1 MSITLEEAQTNLR
14 VWLDAERA
22 IANAQSYTIS
32 NRSLTKA
39 NLSEVAKRITYW
51 QNKVAELEMIQ
62 KGKRKRRTKQ
72 FIPRDF

>member
-1 MSITLEEAQTNLR
+1 MAITLEEAQENLR
-14 VWLDAERA
+14 IWLEAERT

-51 QNKVAELEMIQ
+51 ENKVAELEMAQ
-62 KGKRKRRTKQ
+62 KGKRMRRTKQ
-72 FIPRDF
+72 FIPRDC

>member
-1 MSITLEEAQTNLR
+1 MAITLQEAQTNLK

-51 QNKVAELEMIQ
+51 QNKVAELEMVQ
-62 KGKRKRRTKQ
+62 KGKRIRRTKQ
-72 FIPRDF
+72 FIPMDF

>member
-1 MSITLEEAQTNLR
+1 MAITLEEAQENLSI
-14 VWLDAERA
+14 WLEAERA

-51 QNKVAELEMIQ
+51 ENKVAELEMTN
-62 KGKRKRRTKQ
+62 KGKRIRRTKQ
-72 FIPRDF
+72 FIPWDC

>member
-1 MSITLEEAQTNLR
+1 MAITLEEARENLR
-14 VWLDAERA
+14 IWLEAERA

-51 QNKVAELEMIQ
+51 ENKVAELEMTNI
-62 KGKRKRRTKQ
+62 GKRMRRTKQ
-72 FIPRDF
+72 FIPWDC

>member
-1 MSITLEEAQTNLR
+1 MAITLEEAQENLR
-14 VWLDAERA
+14 IWLEAERT

-51 QNKVAELEMIQ
+51 ENKVAELEMVQ
-62 KGKRKRRTKQ
+62 KGKRMRRTKQ
-72 FIPRDF
+72 FIPRDC

>member
-1 MSITLEEAQTNLR
+1 MAITLEEAQENLR
-14 VWLDAERA
+14 VWLEAERS

-51 QNKVAELEMIQ
+51 QNKVAELEMIRN
-62 KGKRKRRTKQ
+62 GKRIRRTKQ
-72 FIPRDF
+72 FIPRDC

>member
-39 NLSEVAKRITYW
+39 NLSEVAKRIMYW

-62 KGKRKRRTKQ
+62 KGKRMRRTKQ